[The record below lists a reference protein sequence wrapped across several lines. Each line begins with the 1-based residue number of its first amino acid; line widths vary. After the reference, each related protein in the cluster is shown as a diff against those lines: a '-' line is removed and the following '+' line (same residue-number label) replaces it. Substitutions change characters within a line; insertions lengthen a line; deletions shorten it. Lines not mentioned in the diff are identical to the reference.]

1 MTDMG
6 MTPHTQQLDFFMEVS
21 IGVYHEMKMLS
32 CAETIASLKRI
43 QSSP

>member
-6 MTPHTQQLDFFMEVS
+6 MAPHTQQLDFSWKPVQECA
-21 IGVYHEMKMLS
+21 HEMKTLS

-43 QSSP
+43 LASP

>member
-6 MTPHTQQLDFFMEVS
+6 MAPHTQQLDFFMEVS
-21 IGVYHEMKMLS
+21 IGVCHEMKMLS

-43 QSSP
+43 PLSP